1 MRGAARFAI
10 IEGHCVKVQKKT
22 RGKAAPARR
31 IVRELRIMKRET
43 FGSRLGFLLLSAG
56 CAIGIGNV
64 WRFPY
69 VVGQNGGGAFVLLYL
84 LFLAAVGVPVLTM
97 EFAIGRASKKSCV
110 AAYQQLEPKGA
121 KWHWHGKV
129 AMLGNY
135 VLMAFYT
142 TVAGWML
149 YYFYRFLT
157 GGLSGL
163 DPAGV
168 GQAFQGMLGEPGTM
182 TLWMLIVVAAGFAVC
197 SLGLRKGVERI
208 TKWMML
214 ALLAIMVVLAANS
227 LFLPGGA
234 QGARFYLVP
243 DFSVMVKDTPLATLK
258 ATLNVVVAALNQS
271 FFTLSL
277 GIGAMLIFGS
287 YLGRERSLLGESVN
301 IALLDTFVAF
311 VSGLIIFPACF
322 AYNVPADSGP
332 SLIFI
337 TLPNVFNAMG
347 GGRVWGSLFFLFM
360 SFAAFSTIVAV
371 FENILACTMDLT
383 GWSRKKAALV
393 NGLAVAA
400 ISLPC
405 VLGYN
410 VWSGFMPLGAGS
422 AVLDLED
429 YLVSNILLPGGSL
442 VYLFFCISRVGWGF
456 KNYQA
461 EANQGKGLKVP
472 GWIRGY
478 VTYVLPVIVGLL
490 FIKSIFRW

>member
-182 TLWMLIVVAAGFAVC
+182 TLWMLIVVAA
-197 SLGLRKGVERI
+197 
-208 TKWMML
+208 
-214 ALLAIMVVLAANS
+214 
-227 LFLPGGA
+227 
-234 QGARFYLVP
+234 
-243 DFSVMVKDTPLATLK
+243 
-258 ATLNVVVAALNQS
+258 LNQS

-383 GWSRKKAALV
+383 AWSRKKAALV